1 MLYTLERP
9 ATKSPRPPQLSVTWE
24 PRAQAFSESL
34 DAFFSSAKPVK
45 GVSPP
50 YFRDTYVHPYRPQ
63 LAILASALWHVVF
76 LLLLALPIWHFPQGG
91 PRLAPVR
98 IELTWYP
105 PSRDLPPITF
115 LGEPSKP
122 STQGDSGKPLPPS
135 GADAY
140 HPRQTILSQSAHPTH
155 PRQTLIQPKSP
166 PVPPKIT
173 PRMPN
178 IVEWA
183 QNSRGTRPQVRMTP
197 STAAPRQA
205 RRANSNAAVPIPQV
219 GHLQRNPEP
228 FNLASNPAATAQ
240 PKLPVVPAAVPR
252 PTEAFKP
259 EDVMAPQL
267 GTISKNV
274 SPTEPLNVPAKTNS
288 APEVKLP
295 ASPISV
301 PAASRPRPADTSP
314 APEIARSAPANNNL
328 AANASSPDVKL
339 PASQASAPVASRPR
353 PSEAG
358 PVPEIARSVPAG
370 NNLAA
375 SATSPDVKVPASQ
388 TSAPTANRPRTSE
401 AGPPPDVGATLTG
414 NEADPRHLIA
424 LSANPAPVK
433 PEVIIPSGNL
443 SARVAVS
450 PEGMRPGVPGGSSAS
465 VPPAT
470 GGAGIQLNERPIVA
484 GGTNGASGMKQATS
498 GGGAAANPTT
508 VSITGG
514 NANSAST
521 ISGPPAA
528 SPETHASGEGVA
540 SSPAPG
546 AGSAPPPEPEPV
558 NPAKTQPSLGM
569 DRIDTSASPE
579 EILGSKRVYTL
590 YINMP
595 NLTSATGS
603 WVLNF
608 AELRSLE
615 TPDQPNSGDLT
626 GPQPIRK
633 VDPKYPPA
641 LMNAH
646 VEGEVVLYAII
657 RRDGSVDSIQLMKG
671 LDNQLDQNAMEA
683 LARWRFRPS
692 TRNGVP
698 VELEAV
704 IHIPFHVAPP
714 L

>member
-1 MLYTLERP
+1 MLYTLDRS

-115 LGEPSKP
+115 PGEPSKP
-122 STQGDSGKPLPPS
+122 SPQGDFGKPSPPS

-140 HPRQTILSQSAHPTH
+140 HPRQTILSQSARPTH

-183 QNSRGTRPQVRMTP
+183 QNSRGTRPQVRLTP
-197 STAAPRQA
+197 STAAPRQP
-205 RRANSNAAVPIPQV
+205 RRANSGAAVPIPQV
-219 GHLQRNPEP
+219 GRLQRNLEP

-240 PKLPVVPAAVPR
+240 PKLPVIPAAVPH
-252 PTEAFKP
+252 PTEPFKP

-274 SPTEPLNVPAKTNS
+274 PTSEPLNVPAKTNS

-295 ASPISV
+295 ARLVSV
-301 PAASRPRPADTSP
+301 PIANRPRPADTSP
-314 APEIARSAPANNNL
+314 APEIARKVPAKSNL

-339 PASQASAPVASRPR
+339 PASQASAPIANRPR
-353 PSEAG
+353 PADTSPA
-358 PVPEIARSVPAG
+358 PEIARSVPAN

-375 SATSPDVKVPASQ
+375 NTTPPDVKLPASQ
-388 TSAPTANRPRTSE
+388 ASTPIVNRARTSE
-401 AGPPPDVGATLTG
+401 PGPAPDVGATVSG
-414 NEADPRHLIA
+414 NQADARRLIA

-433 PEVIIPSGNL
+433 PEVTVPSGNL

-450 PEGMRPGVPGGSSAS
+450 PEGLRPGVPGGSPAS
-465 VPPAT
+465 VPGAN
-470 GGAGIQLNERPIVA
+470 GGVGIQLSERPTVA
-484 GGTNGASGMKQATS
+484 GGANGASGTKQATG
-498 GGGAAANPTT
+498 GGGAVANPST

-521 ISGPPAA
+521 ISGPPAV
-528 SPETHASGEGVA
+528 SPETHAPGEGVA
-540 SSPAPG
+540 SSPVAS
-546 AGSAPPPEPEPV
+546 AGSSPPPEPEPV

-608 AELRSLE
+608 AELRSLD
-615 TPDQPNSGDLT
+615 TPDEPGSGDLT
-626 GPQPIRK
+626 GPQPVRK

-671 LDNQLDQNAMEA
+671 LDTQLDQNAMEA